1 MEIGSFYEINPKCV
15 ERDTDSGE
23 LLNLDE
29 VNKYKKTEVAFT
41 SSGRSAIALAL
52 RSLERECPHI
62 EKKCLMPG
70 YMCDSVFLP
79 FIQNGWQLCFY
90 HIDKNMK
97 ADAEELCGIIEKEN
111 PGMLFIHTYFG
122 TDTWKELRCMI
133 EKYQNDGIVVMEDV
147 TQSYYLHTDTQADY
161 IVGSLRKWY
170 AIPDGGF
177 VATNQTLHPEYME
190 VDEFVARERFQMQ
203 RNKWQYLTE
212 RYAATGKECGDY
224 PERLQKEKE
233 SFLSVNKEMEA
244 YLDKEKKIPYL
255 SGISKKILRN
265 TTEKDC
271 KTRRDENYRILFKGL
286 QNKKTLKTV
295 YNGCEETAAPL
306 YMPVYMNERDSLQR
320 YLREHDIYVPVLWP
334 VGNENGTFISEE
346 EKYIFSHIAAI
357 PIDQRYGRE
366 EMNKIIGAIENYE
379 SAFED
384 CEGKK

>member
-1 MEIGSFYEINPKCV
+1 MEIGSFYEINPKCM
-15 ERDTDSGE
+15 ECDTDSGE

-29 VNKYKKTEVAFT
+29 VNKYGKTEVAFT

-52 RSLERECPHI
+52 RSLEREHPHI

-97 ADAEELCGIIEKEN
+97 ADAKELSGIIEKEN
-111 PGMLFIHTYFG
+111 PGMLFIHPYFG
-122 TDTWKELRCMI
+122 TDTWKELRFMI
-133 EKYQNDGIVVMEDV
+133 GKYQNDGIVVMEDV

-177 VATNQTLHPEYME
+177 VATNRTLHLEYME

-203 RNKWQYLTE
+203 RNKWKYLAG
-212 RYAATGKECGDY
+212 RYATTGKECGDY
-224 PERLQKEKE
+224 PERLQNEKE

-255 SGISKKILRN
+255 SGISKKIMRN
-265 TTEKDC
+265 MTENEC
-271 KTRRDENYRILFKGL
+271 KKRRDENYHILLKGL
-286 QNKKTLKTV
+286 QNKKSLKTV
-295 YNGCEETAAPL
+295 YNECEETVAPL
-306 YMPVYMNERDSLQR
+306 YMPVYMNERDSLQQ

-334 VGNENGTFISEE
+334 VGNENRTFISEE

-366 EMNKIIGAIENYE
+366 EMNKIIGVIEKYE

-384 CEGKK
+384 CEGKR